1 MRLLSGQVSR
11 RKVKLALE
19 KLPEKLGDAYNEVW
33 ERIFDQNEDRQTIAR
48 TALTWIT
55 YAKERLT
62 VDMLLRAIALSLEP
76 DIARIEEED
85 LIDVELLL
93 SSCVGLV
100 ILNEEDGVIR
110 LVHYTTQDYLE
121 WQLAKVEANTSI
133 ARVCLMCFGL
143 EGLRKIP
150 EAEYTPFPVTSWDM
164 PPSFSPPPPP
174 PPPLPPFETPIPSP
188 APVRQMNLKSTE
200 LLAGYAGSYWGVHAR
215 EGREEDLEELILS
228 TLLTEDIR
236 HRIDLYDF
244 AFRFPGA
251 GIGDSRLSLLHL
263 VSRYGLS
270 RICSK
275 LLKNGTLSTPPQLPV

>member
-1 MRLLSGQVSR
+1 
-11 RKVKLALE
+11 
-19 KLPEKLGDAYNEVW
+19 
-33 ERIFDQNEDRQTIAR
+33 
-48 TALTWIT
+48 
-55 YAKERLT
+55 
-62 VDMLLRAIALSLEP
+62 MLLRAIALSLEP
-76 DIARIEEED
+76 DMERLEEED
-85 LIDVELLL
+85 LIDIELLL
-93 SSCVGLV
+93 SSCAGLV
-100 ILNEEDGVIR
+100 ILNQEDGVIR

-150 EAEYTPFPVTSWDM
+150 EAEYTPFPVSWHSLSFDM
-164 PPSFSPPPPP
+164 PPSFSPA
-174 PPPLPPFETPIPSP
+174 PPPLPPPLPPPFETRIRSP

-228 TLLTEDIR
+228 TLRTEDIR

-251 GIGDSRLSLLHL
+251 GVGDSRLSLLHL

-270 RICSK
+270 RICTK
-275 LLKNGTLSTPPQLPV
+275 LLNQDKLSIPSQRLSNTIGPKNTGVTSLQSMRCSVHH